1 MLIAQILLPDAGSY
15 EVKSQRL
22 DAAMLAERHDV
33 ISTTFQGAAQAR
45 ADLAH
50 VYGPAGFTVPSG
62 FKIPYIAAGAPRNP
76 RLPWRKGAGPRALVS
91 PLDNLPEAVDDVYF
105 DDAAAAPRNVEGTPR
120 VIGAFGR
127 NRPGVLTMVEQTL
140 ARIHRFRE
148 DVDWLLFDRPPSPG
162 DLALVD
168 AWADPATSEQ
178 DYDGFVAEAA
188 VFGKV
193 VVASRFAINV
203 KRLDKGMSGFL
214 VPPRDFNELAHAILA
229 ALFKSEVALK
239 KIEAARQTAGKF
251 RARQRLR
258 ALEQIYD
265 AALNA

>member
-1 MLIAQILLPDAGSY
+1 MLIAQILLPDACSY
-15 EVKSQRL
+15 DLKSQRL
-22 DAAMLAERHDV
+22 DALMLAGRHDV
-33 ISTTFQGAAQAR
+33 ISTTFQGAIDAR
-45 ADLAH
+45 AAIAH
-50 VYGPAGFTVPSG
+50 VYGPAGFALPPG
-62 FKIPYIAAGAPRNP
+62 FRIPYIAAAEPRSP
-76 RLPWRKGAGPRALVS
+76 RLPWRHAARPRALVS
-91 PLDNLPEAVDDVYF
+91 PLDNLPEAVDEIYF
-105 DDAAAAPRNVEGTPR
+105 ERPAAAASDSERTPR

-127 NRPGVLTMVEQTL
+127 HRPGVLTMVEQTL

-168 AWADPATSEQ
+168 AWVDPSTSEQ

-188 VFGKV
+188 VSGKV

-214 VPPRDFNELAHAILA
+214 VPPKDFNELAHAILA

-239 KIEAARQTAGKF
+239 KIDAARQTAGKF

-258 ALEQIYD
+258 VLEQIYD